1 MASDRGTAEDTNI
14 ISRREL
20 YVRKKRTRPK
30 FMRVTY
36 HVSSAAHVVI
46 GADVAFFLPS
56 ALTSRKLSPRLQLS
70 LTQVIFSTNRELR
83 LYMNDRLSNKNGNMI
98 HNHDLHFLFV
108 SFTCEYSQF
117 FIIKIAYFFSSSG
130 FLCITKLCIE

>member
-20 YVRKKRTRPK
+20 HDRKKRTRPK

-46 GADVAFFLPS
+46 DADVAFFLPS
-56 ALTSRKLSPRLQLS
+56 ALTSRNPRPQLS
-70 LTQVIFSTNRELR
+70 LT
-83 LYMNDRLSNKNGNMI
+83 
-98 HNHDLHFLFV
+98 
-108 SFTCEYSQF
+108 
-117 FIIKIAYFFSSSG
+117 
-130 FLCITKLCIE
+130 